1 MNPSSSGPVALASP
15 VGRAVLVAATLGSG
29 MTVLDGTVVNVALK
43 TIGEDL
49 HADLAALQW
58 ITNGYLLTLASFIL
72 LGGSLGDRLGR
83 RRVFTWGVIA
93 FAAASIMCGLAW
105 SPLVLVIAR
114 LAQGLGAAL
123 LTPGSLS
130 MIQGAL
136 IPADRARAIGAWSG
150 LGGIATAAGPFIG
163 GLLVEHASW
172 RWIFLVNAPLALLTL
187 AFARRVSESRDPEAS
202 GDFDVL
208 GAVLT
213 AVALGGITYALIDW
227 GSWPAVIA
235 GVLGII
241 AGAAFLVVEARRT
254 HPMLPLDLFR
264 SRQFD
269 AANLMTFVV
278 YAALSA
284 IMFFLIFQLQTV
296 AGWTPLAAGI
306 ASLPITVCMLLLAAR
321 GGALGQRIGP
331 RLPMTVGP
339 ILMAVGT
346 LLLLQVNASTTG
358 LARYAVDVLPG
369 LTTFGLGMALMVAPL
384 TATVLAAAPDRHA
397 GVASGVNNAVARAGS
412 LLAVAALPVAVGLSG
427 SDYANPTAFN
437 AGYRQ
442 VLVICAGLLAVG
454 GAISW
459 LFIRNPVANKSA

>member
-227 GSWPAVIA
+227 GSWPAVSA

-284 IMFFLIFQLQTV
+284 IMFLSLIH
-296 AGWTPLAAGI
+296 I
-306 ASLPITVCMLLLAAR
+306 SE
-321 GGALGQRIGP
+321 
-331 RLPMTVGP
+331 
-339 ILMAVGT
+339 
-346 LLLLQVNASTTG
+346 
-358 LARYAVDVLPG
+358 
-369 LTTFGLGMALMVAPL
+369 
-384 TATVLAAAPDRHA
+384 
-397 GVASGVNNAVARAGS
+397 
-412 LLAVAALPVAVGLSG
+412 
-427 SDYANPTAFN
+427 PTRP
-437 AGYRQ
+437 Y
-442 VLVICAGLLAVG
+442 
-454 GAISW
+454 
-459 LFIRNPVANKSA
+459 